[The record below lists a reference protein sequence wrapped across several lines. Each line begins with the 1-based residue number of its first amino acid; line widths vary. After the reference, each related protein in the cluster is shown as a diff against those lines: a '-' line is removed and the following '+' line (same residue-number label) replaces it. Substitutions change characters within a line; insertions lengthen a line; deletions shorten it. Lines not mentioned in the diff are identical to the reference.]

1 MRSGGFHR
9 QYNAAGLDLR
19 RRKTSRRPITK
30 LQPGKGCLGT
40 GDAVG
45 GRRAAVSQGRTSA
58 LGGTQSPAGWVVCC
72 GLTGRRNRSSNRCA
86 RRRCAG
92 RTGANP
98 RRRSHSAFRPS
109 CDASGSTHAG
119 RPCGAAGTPCRRSS
133 FAADCPT
140 ARLRPVEV
148 GGTQGPS
155 ADRPGLFL
163 AAIEG
168 PPHARRW
175 LRRPGRHLPETEAI
189 SSGRDPRLRRF
200 NREASQEIEGSVRRL
215 VTPAPGPWRRQCS
228 RRGWC
233 RPGRRR

>member
-1 MRSGGFHR
+1 MLGNEDRATQLSLFECSAAERAHELGWVSIRSTSAPLCVAACRRDMRSGGFHR

-72 GLTGRRNRSSNRCA
+72 GLTVRRNRSSNRCA

-109 CDASGSTHAG
+109 CDASCSTHAG

-148 GGTQGPS
+148 GG
-155 ADRPGLFL
+155 
-163 AAIEG
+163 
-168 PPHARRW
+168 
-175 LRRPGRHLPETEAI
+175 
-189 SSGRDPRLRRF
+189 
-200 NREASQEIEGSVRRL
+200 N
-215 VTPAPGPWRRQCS
+215 S
-228 RRGWC
+228 RAFR
-233 RPGRRR
+233 